1 MEVGKGVGGGG
12 GWGRRRDGE
21 EADTESFQFER
32 RACCFC
38 RSRAGLMNFSH
49 PGENHCE
56 EVFNCFSSQA
66 HQITALLSAG
76 YKLMGIL

>member
-1 MEVGKGVGGGG
+1 MGKGVGGGG
-12 GWGRRRDGE
+12 GGVGGGTVKRQTLKVFSLKEGRVVSVGR
-21 EADTESFQFER
+21 
-32 RACCFC
+32 
-38 RSRAGLMNFSH
+38 RAGLMNFSH